1 MTPRRL
7 IPAVLLVAAPLAVLS
22 LTELAGLWT
31 AWLTWTI
38 AWWWRGLPFMLRL
51 AGVA

>member
-7 IPAVLLVAAPLAVLS
+7 VPAVLLLAAPLA
-22 LTELAGLWT
+22 GLWVT
-31 AWLTWTI
+31 WAMAWTV
-38 AWWWRGLPFMLRL
+38 AWWWRGLPYWLRL

>member
-7 IPAVLLVAAPLAVLS
+7 VPAVLLVAAPLA
-22 LTELAGLWT
+22 GLWA
-31 AWLTWTI
+31 AWLTWAV